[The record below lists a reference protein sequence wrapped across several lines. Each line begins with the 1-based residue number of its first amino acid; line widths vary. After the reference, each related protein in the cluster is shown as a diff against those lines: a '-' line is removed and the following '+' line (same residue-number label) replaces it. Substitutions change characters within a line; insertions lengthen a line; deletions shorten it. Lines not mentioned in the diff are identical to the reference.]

1 MRSLSPLQSQA
12 RELSYR
18 KAAVLVLLQA
28 SLPSFVRP
36 TTLNTINNSICFPY
50 FSYYVRTL
58 PHLVISSHLN
68 CKWLPRRRTKPIIA
82 EIVSSSSPNKNHP
95 AVLLRPP
102 NLLASWAA
110 SLTLST
116 SELISDVIWLLE
128 HLRLRSVWLCVFSVE
143 VRNGHH
149 EHIYY

>member
-102 NLLASWAA
+102 NLLASRAA
-110 SLTLST
+110 SLTLS
-116 SELISDVIWLLE
+116 SSDSH
-128 HLRLRSVWLCVFSVE
+128 HLRTHIGRDLVTGTSTFEKCVVMCVLSRS
-143 VRNGHH
+143 
-149 EHIYY
+149 